1 MSERFWTAGTYRA
14 KVTQIELVETNNG
27 HDAILVYILPLAAV
41 TDGGEL
47 PVDPSPYSQKIWL
60 MSHTDKTRGYT
71 LRKLRGAGWEGSQF
85 QTLAGDMDGV
95 VITVEATDDSYNDRL
110 TTRWDLP
117 LPTAKPRPVKAQALN
132 AAFADLLKAEK
143 TGTPPAKKQTRR
155 KPAPPDDEQPVPVAP
170 IETPG
175 DEIPF

>member
-1 MSERFWTAGTYRA
+1 MSGRFWTAGTYRA
-14 KVTQIELVETNNG
+14 KVTQIELVETSGGNN
-27 HDAILVYILPLAAV
+27 AILVYILPLAAI

-60 MSHTDKTRGYT
+60 MSHTDNTRGYT

-85 QTLAGDMDGV
+85 QTLAEDMDGM
-95 VITVEATDDSYNDRL
+95 VITVEATDDSYNDQL
-110 TTRWDLP
+110 ITRWDLP
-117 LPTAKPRPVKAQALN
+117 LPTARPRPVKAQALN